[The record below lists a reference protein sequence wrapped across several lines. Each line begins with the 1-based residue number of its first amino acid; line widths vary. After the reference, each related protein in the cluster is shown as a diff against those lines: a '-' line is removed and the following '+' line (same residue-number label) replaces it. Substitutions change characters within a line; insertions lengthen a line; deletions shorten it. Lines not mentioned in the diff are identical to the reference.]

1 MKRSFS
7 AALALVLAAPLALVA
22 APSARAQ
29 ATIWKSDPVHS
40 EVDFSIKHLTLTNVH
55 GRFGAVNATVVYDPS
70 NLAKSSVTATIDV
83 AGVDT
88 GEAARDNHLKTDAFF
103 DVSKYATAT
112 FQSTNVAKAADGLTI
127 TGNLTI
133 RGVTKPVVLH
143 VVGPT
148 APVTGMDKKQHV
160 GFSATTTIR
169 RQDWGI
175 GTSFPSSILGD
186 DVSLEIDLDVAQ
198 Q

>member
-1 MKRSFS
+1 MKRSLT
-7 AALALVLAAPLALVA
+7 AALALVLAAPLAL
-22 APSARAQ
+22 AQ
-29 ATIWKSDPVHS
+29 TTTWKSDPVHS
-40 EVDFSIKHLTLTNVH
+40 EVDFAIKHMSLTNVH
-55 GRFGAVNATVVYDPS
+55 GRFGAVNATVVYDAADI
-70 NLAKSSVTATIDV
+70 AKSTVTATIDV

-88 GEAARDNHLKTDAFF
+88 GETARDNHLKTDAFF
-103 DVSKYATAT
+103 DVSKYTTAT
-112 FQSTNVAKAADGLTI
+112 FQSTKVVKSADGMTV
-127 TGNLTI
+127 TGNLTL
-133 RGVTKPVVLH
+133 RGVTKPVVLN

-175 GTSFPSSILGD
+175 GTSFPAAILGD
-186 DVSLEIDLDVAQ
+186 NVSIEIDLDVAQ

>member
-1 MKRSFS
+1 MKRSF
-7 AALALVLAAPLALVA
+7 APALALLLAAPLAL
-22 APSARAQ
+22 AQ
-29 ATIWKSDPVHS
+29 ATTWKSDPVHS
-40 EVDFSIKHLTLTNVH
+40 EVDFAIKHMSLTNVH
-55 GRFGAVNATVVYDPS
+55 GRFGAVNATVIYDPS
-70 NLAKSSVTATIDV
+70 NLAKSSVNATIDV
-83 AGVDT
+83 TGVNT
-88 GEAARDNHLKTDAFF
+88 GETARDNHLKTDAFF

-112 FQSTNVAKAADGLTI
+112 FQSTQVEKAADGLTV
-127 TGNLTI
+127 TGNLTL

-175 GTSFPSSILGD
+175 GTSFPSAILGD

>member
-1 MKRSFS
+1 MKRSLS
-7 AALALVLAAPLALVA
+7 AALALVLAAPLAL
-22 APSARAQ
+22 AQ
-29 ATIWKSDPVHS
+29 TTTWKSDPVHS
-40 EVDFSIKHLTLTNVH
+40 EVDFSIKHMSLTNVH
-55 GRFGAVNATVVYDPS
+55 GRFGAVNATVVYDAADIS
-70 NLAKSSVTATIDV
+70 KSTVNATIDV

-103 DVSKYATAT
+103 DVSKYTTAT
-112 FQSTNVAKAADGLTI
+112 FQSTKVVKSANGMMV
-127 TGNLTI
+127 TGNLTL
-133 RGVTKPVVLH
+133 RGITKPVVLN

-175 GTSFPSSILGD
+175 GTSFPSAILGD
-186 DVSLEIDLDVAQ
+186 NVSIEIDLDVAKQ
-198 Q
+198 

>member
-1 MKRSFS
+1 MKRSLT
-7 AALALVLAAPLALVA
+7 AALALVLAAPLAL
-22 APSARAQ
+22 AQ
-29 ATIWKSDPVHS
+29 TTTWKSDPVHS
-40 EVDFSIKHLTLTNVH
+40 EVDFSIKHMSLTNVH
-55 GRFGAVNATVVYDPS
+55 GRFGAVNATVVYDAADI
-70 NLAKSSVTATIDV
+70 AKSTVTATIDV

-88 GEAARDNHLKTDAFF
+88 GETARDNHLKTDAFF
-103 DVSKYATAT
+103 DVSKYTTAT
-112 FQSTNVAKAADGLTI
+112 FQSTKVVKSADGMTV
-127 TGNLTI
+127 TGNLTL
-133 RGVTKPVVLH
+133 RGVTKPVVLN

-175 GTSFPSSILGD
+175 GTSFPSAILGD
-186 DVSLEIDLDVAQ
+186 NVSIEIDLDVAQ

>member
-1 MKRSFS
+1 MKRSFA
-7 AALALVLAAPLALVA
+7 AALALVLAAPLAL
-22 APSARAQ
+22 AQ
-29 ATIWKSDPVHS
+29 TTTWKSDPVHS
-40 EVDFSIKHLTLTNVH
+40 EVDFAIKHLTLTNVH
-55 GRFGAVNATVVYDPS
+55 GRFGAVNATVVYDAADV
-70 NLAKSSVTATIDV
+70 AKSSVTATIDV
-83 AGVDT
+83 TGVDT
-88 GEAARDNHLKTDAFF
+88 GETARDNHLKTDAFF

-112 FQSTNVAKAADGLTI
+112 FQSTRVVKTANGMTV
-127 TGNLTI
+127 TGNLTLH
-133 RGVTKPVVLH
+133 GVTKPVVLN

-175 GTSFPSSILGD
+175 GTGFPSAVLGD

>member
-1 MKRSFS
+1 MKRRF
-7 AALALVLAAPLALVA
+7 APALALLLAAPFAL
-22 APSARAQ
+22 AQ
-29 ATIWKSDPVHS
+29 ATTWKYDPAHS
-40 EVDFSIKHLTLTNVH
+40 EVDFAIKHMSLTNVH

-83 AGVDT
+83 TGVNT

-112 FQSTNVAKAADGLTI
+112 FQSTKVEKAADGLTV
-127 TGNLTI
+127 TGNLTL
-133 RGVTKPVVLH
+133 RGITKPVVLH
-143 VVGPT
+143 VTGPT

-160 GFSATTTIR
+160 GFEATTTIH
-169 RQDWGI
+169 RQDWSI
-175 GTSFPSSILGD
+175 GTSFPAAILGD
-186 DVSLEIDLDVAQ
+186 DVSIEIDLDVAQ

>member
-1 MKRSFS
+1 MKRSLTV
-7 AALALVLAAPLALVA
+7 ALALVLAAPLAL
-22 APSARAQ
+22 AQ
-29 ATIWKSDPVHS
+29 TTTWKSDPVHS
-40 EVDFSIKHLTLTNVH
+40 EVDFSIKHMSLTNVH
-55 GRFGAVNATVVYDPS
+55 GRFGAVNATVVYDAADI
-70 NLAKSSVTATIDV
+70 AKSTVTATIDV

-103 DVSKYATAT
+103 DVSKYTTAT
-112 FQSTNVAKAADGLTI
+112 FQSTKVVKSANGMTV
-127 TGNLTI
+127 TGNLTL
-133 RGVTKPVVLH
+133 RGITKPVVLN

-175 GTSFPSSILGD
+175 GTSFPSTILGD
-186 DVSLEIDLDVAQ
+186 NVSIEIDLDVAQ

>member
-1 MKRSFS
+1 MKRSLT
-7 AALALVLAAPLALVA
+7 AALALVLAAPLAL
-22 APSARAQ
+22 AQ
-29 ATIWKSDPVHS
+29 TTTWKSDPVHS
-40 EVDFSIKHLTLTNVH
+40 EVDFSIKHMSLTNVH
-55 GRFGAVNATVVYDPS
+55 GRFGAVNATVVYDAADIS
-70 NLAKSSVTATIDV
+70 KSTVTATIDV

-88 GEAARDNHLKTDAFF
+88 GETARDNHLKTDAFF
-103 DVSKYATAT
+103 DVSKYTTAT
-112 FQSTNVAKAADGLTI
+112 FQSTKVVKSADGMTV
-127 TGNLTI
+127 TGNLTL
-133 RGVTKPVVLH
+133 RGVTKPVVLN

-175 GTSFPSSILGD
+175 GTSFPSAILGD
-186 DVSLEIDLDVAQ
+186 NVSIEIDLDVAQ